1 MNIFLYLLVPA
12 LIVAAFALASWA
24 RNRQPTSLEAGLDS
38 FRREMQALSPDAAPN
53 FRRREEP
60 ERPGVERPGSPGPPR
75 PPRQSRPPDSGSGH

>member
-1 MNIFLYLLVPA
+1 MNVFLYLLVPA

-38 FRREMQALSPDAAPN
+38 FRREMQALSPEAAPN

-60 ERPGVERPGSPGPPR
+60 ERPAGSRPGPPR
-75 PPRQSRPPDSGSGH
+75 PPRQPRPPGSGPAR